1 MHVIVVAGTGSCEQR
16 LGKIHLRKFF
26 RDLVILIVYGHHRL
40 ARMYQLT
47 LIDVHGLDLPID
59 SRAQRHYM
67 AVDLLIVSGFVL
79 EIPSEIA
86 ACNDK
91 YSRSRDHQDSLAEDF

>member
-1 MHVIVVAGTGSCEQR
+1 MYVVVLVGTRSCEQR

-40 ARMYQLT
+40 ARMNQLT

-67 AVDLLIVSGFVL
+67 AVDLCIVSVFVL
-79 EIPSEIA
+79 EIPGEIA
-86 ACNDK
+86 ACQDK
-91 YSRSRDHQDSLAEDF
+91 YYPSRDNQDSLA